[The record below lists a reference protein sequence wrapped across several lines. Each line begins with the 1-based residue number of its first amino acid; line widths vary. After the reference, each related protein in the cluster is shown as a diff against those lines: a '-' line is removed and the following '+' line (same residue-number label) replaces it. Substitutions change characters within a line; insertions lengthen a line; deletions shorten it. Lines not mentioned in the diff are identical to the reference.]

1 MTNASLMTE
10 LLAAP
15 RDASWYARPGRAE
28 VSHIAVTE
36 DGKYWFA
43 ACRKGRLMH
52 GPSITTPLVETILV
66 PAHQV
71 RPVRR
76 CQRPGCKKRWPGSV
90 PLKDGLYQVDFQKA
104 AVGFVVEGGRITLCP
119 PYLRAVLRTADWTK
133 LPKPQRVITDLIL
146 VTGSRSWRDK
156 DAIRR
161 AIEKILAGRDVP
173 ADQVG
178 MLHGGAGGAD
188 EQFAEVGDELGM
200 LVVPMNADW
209 DVCDPNGN
217 PPCTPGHRKLHKGGL
232 KTFCPTAGYR
242 RNQSMCDRTAAFLAR
257 GGTRRAVCLVARSP
271 GKSSGT
277 DDCAKRAKD
286 AGLRIVLV

>member
-1 MTNASLMTE
+1 MG
-10 LLAAP
+10 
-15 RDASWYARPGRAE
+15 Y
-28 VSHIAVTE
+28 
-36 DGKYWFA
+36 K
-43 ACRKGRLMH
+43 
-52 GPSITTPLVETILV
+52 TI
-66 PAHQV
+66 PT
-71 RPVRR
+71 
-76 CQRPGCKKRWPGSV
+76 S
-90 PLKDGLYQVDFQKA
+90 LKDGLYQVSFPNGA
-104 AVGFVVEGGRITLCP
+104 TCGFFVNRGRITYGA
-119 PYLRAVLRTADWTK
+119 PYLWKAEKW
-133 LPKPQRVITDLIL
+133 PKPQRVITDLIL